1 MHISLPT
8 STKGGAI
15 PESQPFDQ
23 KFKSC
28 NLIFQKTLLSKK
40 YDQQW
45 SPQRKRKSPQGVFM
59 TAELI
64 FVLQYRF
71 NIESIKDFVWY
82 CEQRKKII
90 S

>member
-45 SPQRKRKSPQGVFM
+45 SPQRKRKSPQGVF
-59 TAELI
+59 TI
-64 FVLQYRF
+64 YD
-71 NIESIKDFVWY
+71 S
-82 CEQRKKII
+82 
-90 S
+90 